1 MITKHPWFGPK
12 QKLGW
17 GWTPVRWQ
25 GWAASAICVAVIV
38 AAQLYYG
45 PSLTAGLVTMGSV
58 TVLLIVCYLTGTRPG
73 GPGFHG
79 DKTG

>member
-17 GWTPVRWQ
+17 GWTPVSWE
-25 GWAASAICVAVIV
+25 GWTASAVCVVAVI
-38 AAQLYYG
+38 AAQLYWG

-58 TVLLIVCYLTGTRPG
+58 TVLLIVCLLTGTRPG
-73 GPGFHG
+73 GPGL
-79 DKTG
+79 